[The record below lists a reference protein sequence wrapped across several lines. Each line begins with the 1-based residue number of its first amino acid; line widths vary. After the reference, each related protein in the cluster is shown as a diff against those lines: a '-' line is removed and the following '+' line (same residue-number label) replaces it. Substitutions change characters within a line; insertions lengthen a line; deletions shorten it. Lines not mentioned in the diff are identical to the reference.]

1 MPLGGK
7 EGTMEKIRVFIDM
20 DGVQAVWNNDVTLEE
35 VAAPGYFQKVEPD
48 ANVLDMVRRLL
59 KNPNVEVYSCS
70 STLQD
75 NHSESDKRKWIEK
88 NLPEMEQSRCL
99 FPVYGVSKSEYV
111 ENMMGKRITDILIED
126 NTKNLQVWHGV
137 GIKMFNG
144 INGTHGTWMGLRID
158 HRMSGSLLELTVS
171 SIAAEIQKRGGI
183 L

>member
-88 NLPEMEQSRCL
+88 ICQKWNRADAYFPCMAYQNQSML
-99 FPVYGVSKSEYV
+99 K
-111 ENMMGKRITDILIED
+111 T
-126 NTKNLQVWHGV
+126 
-137 GIKMFNG
+137 
-144 INGTHGTWMGLRID
+144 
-158 HRMSGSLLELTVS
+158 
-171 SIAAEIQKRGGI
+171 
-183 L
+183 